1 MSLTLKQ
8 GDNDFEKLEKG
19 IYHATCFRMVDLG
32 TQDNTYKGETNKK
45 MKVQIDFEITE
56 ALDPDNSEVKMA
68 DGRPFGVG
76 KEYTASLFESAN
88 LRKDLE
94 SWRGKSFTQEELD
107 SLELTDFLGCTVK
120 IEVGLTGPRPDGSG
134 GGNPKIIRLSEPRN
148 GTEQVATVNPQ
159 VAFDMSV
166 YCDEFNGN
174 SNANSKAMCDVF
186 DEVPAYLQKKVEES
200 YEYRAAVEKG
210 ARASTV
216 EVEAPAESLADL
228 ASSSDDDDKLPF

>member
-45 MKVQIDFEITE
+45 LQVRLDFEITE
-56 ALDPDNSEVKMA
+56 ALDPDTNQVLMA

-120 IEVGLTGPRPDGSG
+120 IEVGLTKQTAEFA
-134 GGNPKIIRLSEPRN
+134 GGNPKIMRLSEPRN

-186 DEVPAYLQKKVEES
+186 EDIPAYLQKKVEES

>member
-45 MKVQIDFEITE
+45 LQVRLDFEITE
-56 ALDPDNSEVKMA
+56 ALDPDTNQVLMA

-120 IEVGLTGPRPDGSG
+120 IEVGLTQQTAEFA
-134 GGNPKIIRLSEPRN
+134 GGNPKIMRLSEPRN

>member
-8 GDNDFEKLEKG
+8 GDNDFEKLEQG

-45 MKVQIDFEITE
+45 LQVRLDFEITE
-56 ALDPDNSEVKMA
+56 ALDPDTNQVLMA

-76 KEYTASLFESAN
+76 KEYTAYLFESAN
-88 LRKDLE
+88 IRKDLE
-94 SWRGKSFTQEELD
+94 SWRGKSFTHEELD

-120 IEVGLTGPRPDGSG
+120 IEVGLTKQTAEFA
-134 GGNPKIIRLSEPRN
+134 GGNPKIMRLSEPRN

-186 DEVPAYLQKKVEES
+186 EDIPAYLQKKVEES

>member
-32 TQDNTYKGETNKK
+32 TQDNTYKGETNKRL
-45 MKVQIDFEITE
+45 KVRLDFEITE
-56 ALDPDNSEVKMA
+56 ALDPDTNQVLMA

-120 IEVGLTGPRPDGSG
+120 IEVGLTQQTAEFA
-134 GGNPKIIRLSEPRN
+134 GGNPKIMRLSEPRN

>member
-45 MKVQIDFEITE
+45 LQVRLDFEITE
-56 ALDPDNSEVKMA
+56 ALDPDTNQVLMA

-120 IEVGLTGPRPDGSG
+120 IEVGLTQQTAEFA
-134 GGNPKIIRLSEPRN
+134 GGNPKIMRLSEPRN

-186 DEVPAYLQKKVEES
+186 EDIPAYLQKKVEES

>member
-8 GDNDFEKLEKG
+8 GENDFEKLEKG

-32 TQDNTYKGETNKK
+32 TQDNTYKGETNKRLQ
-45 MKVQIDFEITE
+45 VRLDFEITE
-56 ALDPDNSEVKMA
+56 ALDPDTNQVLMA

-120 IEVGLTGPRPDGSG
+120 IEVGLTQQTAEFA
-134 GGNPKIIRLSEPRN
+134 GGNPKIMRLSEPRN

>member
-8 GDNDFEKLEKG
+8 GENDFEKLEKG

-32 TQDNTYKGETNKK
+32 TQDNTYKGETNKRL
-45 MKVQIDFEITE
+45 KVRLDFEITE
-56 ALDPDNSEVKMA
+56 ALDPDTNQVMMA

-76 KEYTASLFESAN
+76 REYTASLFESAN

-120 IEVGLTGPRPDGSG
+120 IEVGLTQQTAEFA
-134 GGNPKIIRLSEPRN
+134 GGNPKIMRLSEPRN

>member
-32 TQDNTYKGETNKK
+32 TQDNTYKGETNKRLQ
-45 MKVQIDFEITE
+45 VRLDFEITE
-56 ALDPDNSEVKMA
+56 ALDPDTNQVLMA

-120 IEVGLTGPRPDGSG
+120 IEVGLTQQTAEFA
-134 GGNPKIIRLSEPRN
+134 GGNPKIMRLSEPRN

-186 DEVPAYLQKKVEES
+186 DDVPAYLQKKVEES

>member
-32 TQDNTYKGETNKK
+32 TQDNTYKGETNKRL
-45 MKVQIDFEITE
+45 KVRLDFEITE
-56 ALDPDNSEVKMA
+56 ALDPDTNQVTMA

-76 KEYTASLFESAN
+76 REYTASLFESAN

-120 IEVGLTGPRPDGSG
+120 IEVGLTQQTAEFA
-134 GGNPKIIRLSEPRN
+134 GGNPKIMRLSEPRN

-186 DEVPAYLQKKVEES
+186 DDVPAYLQKKVEES

>member
-8 GDNDFEKLEKG
+8 GENDFQKLEKG

-32 TQDNTYKGETNKK
+32 TQDNTYKGETNKRLQ
-45 MKVQIDFEITE
+45 VRLDFEITE
-56 ALDPDNSEVKMA
+56 ALDPDTNQVLMA

-120 IEVGLTGPRPDGSG
+120 IEVGLTQQTAEFA
-134 GGNPKIIRLSEPRN
+134 GGNPKIMRLSEPRN

>member
-8 GDNDFEKLEKG
+8 GENDFEKLEKG

-32 TQDNTYKGETNKK
+32 TQDNTYKGETNKRLQ
-45 MKVQIDFEITE
+45 VRLDFEITE
-56 ALDPDNSEVKMA
+56 ALDPDTNQVLMA

-120 IEVGLTGPRPDGSG
+120 IEVGLTQQTAEFA
-134 GGNPKIIRLSEPRN
+134 GGNPKIMRLSEPRN

-186 DEVPAYLQKKVEES
+186 EELLPFIKETVEKS

-210 ARASTV
+210 DRT
-216 EVEAPAESLADL
+216 PATEEPSESLADL
-228 ASSSDDDDKLPF
+228 ATDTEDKEDLPF

>member
-32 TQDNTYKGETNKK
+32 TQDNTYQGQTNKRLQ
-45 MKVQIDFEITE
+45 VRLDFEITE
-56 ALDPDNSEVKMA
+56 SVDPETNEVKMA

-107 SLELTDFLGCTVK
+107 KLELTDFLGCTVK
-120 IEVGLTGPRPDGSG
+120 IEVGLTQATAEFA
-134 GGNPKIIRLSEPRN
+134 GGNPKIVRLSEPRS
-148 GTEQVATVNPQ
+148 GMEKVATVNPQ

-174 SNANSKAMCDVF
+174 SNAETKAMCDVF
-186 DEVPAYLQKKVEES
+186 DEIPAYLQKKVEES

-210 ARASTV
+210 DAAPVATE
-216 EVEAPAESLADL
+216 EVEETTESLADL
-228 ASSSDDDDKLPF
+228 ASNNDDDKIPF